1 MIDKIIQSDIFKI
14 YIVNLVTVCS
24 ILFFLYFAI
33 NAIAPFVREKDSA
46 YMLIIYTA
54 ILLNILLLV
63 FFTDLKLIFKIIHIV
78 LYTIFIFFI
87 YTWFLFAFFPIPL

>member
-1 MIDKIIQSDIFKI
+1 MIDKMIHSNIFKI
-14 YIVNLVTVCS
+14 YIINLVTVCS
-24 ILFFLYFAI
+24 ILFFMDFAT